1 MRTQVGVLVA
11 ALAVACLGVPV
22 TAHHSFAVE
31 YDVKKPVAFS
41 GVVTKVEWTNPH
53 MRVYVD
59 ATDAAGVVTSWNL
72 ELGSP
77 NSIVRKGWGK
87 DDLKVGDKVN
97 IKAYGGREILTR
109 ACMDTIT
116 LADGRSLFVGT
127 APGAPGASDAQ

>member
-1 MRTQVGVLVA
+1 MSTRFRVVIA
-11 ALAVACLGVPV
+11 ALAVALMGVPLS
-22 TAHHSFAVE
+22 AHHSFAVE
-31 YDVKKPVAFS
+31 YDIKKPVAFS

-59 ATDAAGVVTSWNL
+59 VTDAAGKVTNWNL

-87 DDLKVGDKVN
+87 DDLKAGDKVN
-97 IKAYGGREILTR
+97 FKAYGGREILTR

-116 LADGRSLFVGT
+116 LADGRSLFVG
-127 APGAPGASDAQ
+127 AAPGSPGAPDAP

>member
-1 MRTQVGVLVA
+1 MRTQFGVLVA
-11 ALAVACLGVPV
+11 VLTIACLGAPLA
-22 TAHHSFAVE
+22 AHHSFAVE
-31 YDVKKPVAFS
+31 YDIKKPVAIT

-59 ATDAAGVVTSWNL
+59 VTDPSGVVTNWNL

-87 DDLKVGDKVN
+87 NDLKVGDKVN
-97 IKAYGGREILTR
+97 VKAYGGREILTR

-116 LADGRSLFVGT
+116 LADGRSLFVGAAPGT
-127 APGAPGASDAQ
+127 PGAPVEP